1 MQERKVTIGD
11 NTYTLPSPFLVIA
24 TQNPVEQ
31 AGTFELPEAQLDRF
45 LLRHRLTY
53 LEPDDESEVLKRSLK
68 LNLRRSEDGGAMPM
82 SAFDAIDKN
91 SPLQISNL
99 TTAMEKVLE
108 VHVSDVFVRHCVDLV
123 NKTRSHKDIELG
135 GSPRAGISLVTASRA
150 RAFLHGRDY
159 VVPED
164 IFALAED
171 ILLHRIRLSY
181 EAVARGRRGEDVL
194 AEILDQLA

>member
-1 MQERKVTIGD
+1 M
-11 NTYTLPSPFLVIA
+11 
-24 TQNPVEQ
+24 
-31 AGTFELPEAQLDRF
+31 GTFELPEAQLDRF

-68 LNLRRSEDGGAMPM
+68 LKLRRSEDGGAMPM

-123 NKTRSHKDIELG
+123 NKTR
-135 GSPRAGISLVTASRA
+135 
-150 RAFLHGRDY
+150 
-159 VVPED
+159 
-164 IFALAED
+164 
-171 ILLHRIRLSY
+171 
-181 EAVARGRRGEDVL
+181 
-194 AEILDQLA
+194 

>member
-1 MQERKVTIGD
+1 
-11 NTYTLPSPFLVIA
+11 
-24 TQNPVEQ
+24 
-31 AGTFELPEAQLDRF
+31 
-45 LLRHRLTY
+45 
-53 LEPDDESEVLKRSLK
+53 
-68 LNLRRSEDGGAMPM
+68 M
-82 SAFDAIDKN
+82 SAFDAIDK
-91 SPLQISNL
+91 SAPLGVRDL
-99 TTAMEKVLE
+99 TAAMEKVLE

-123 NKTRSHKDIELG
+123 NKTRNHPDIELG

-181 EAVARGRRGEDVL
+181 EAVARGRNDADVL